1 MHTVYHTAPMTY
13 HDIAE
18 KNLHNFSAGVLCIML
33 KCLHSAIFGLT
44 FAFAQR

>member
-1 MHTVYHTAPMTY
+1 MSTVYHTPPTTF

-18 KNLHNFSAGVLCIML
+18 KKLHNFSADVLCIVL